1 MSGDKYHKKLELVW
15 NVVGKFVLWGV
26 SLRWHLIDERFQWCE
41 IAARQI
47 SRGIFCWLV
56 CYCNLQRQLDELSS
70 YLDGIWLR
78 LTSNVGSVRI
88 NSLTFGESLRCL
100 GWCWFSCLEQ
110 VLYALHCVL
119 SFASSWPHHW
129 AFVNLL
135 CTKFYF
141 TGILIWLWII

>member
-1 MSGDKYHKKLELVW
+1 MWWVNLCCE
-15 NVVGKFVLWGV
+15 GV

-41 IAARQI
+41 IAARQM

-56 CYCNLQRQLDELSS
+56 CYCNLQRQLDEFSS

-110 VLYALHCVL
+110 CYMPCTVFYPLLLHGLTTELSRKLALH
-119 SFASSWPHHW
+119 H
-129 AFVNLL
+129 
-135 CTKFYF
+135 
-141 TGILIWLWII
+141 ILFHRNTHLALNNIMY